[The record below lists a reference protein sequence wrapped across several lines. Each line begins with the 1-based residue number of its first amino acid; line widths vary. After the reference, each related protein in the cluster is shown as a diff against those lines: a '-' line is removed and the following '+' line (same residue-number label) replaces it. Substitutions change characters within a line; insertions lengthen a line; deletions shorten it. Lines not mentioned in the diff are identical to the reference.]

1 VVAMGE
7 GAVCRYR
14 TGSFEVEP
22 VFETPRVSLVVQMQR
37 LIVTLI
43 VIVGFKSRSIVM
55 ENTRTFLRESKR
67 S

>member
-22 VFETPRVSLVVQMQR
+22 VFETPRVSLVVQVQR
-37 LIVTLI
+37 FNVMLI
-43 VIVGFKSRSIVM
+43 VIVVLKV
-55 ENTRTFLRESKR
+55 EV
-67 S
+67 